1 MNEIK
6 TGDVVCLIFDEGKR
20 FLVESD
26 ILIDGKIRVLYFN
39 EVLGRITS
47 ADIEPQYLSVVQ
59 KRVSRKSVG
68 K

>member
-6 TGDVVCLIFDEGKR
+6 IGDVVCLKFDENKR

-39 EVLGRITS
+39 DILGRITS

-59 KRVSRKSVG
+59 KSI
-68 K
+68 

>member
-6 TGDVVCLIFDEGKR
+6 IGDVVCLKFDENKR

-39 EVLGRITS
+39 DVLGRITS

-59 KRVSRKSVG
+59 KSI
-68 K
+68 

>member
-6 TGDVVCLIFDEGKR
+6 IGDIVCLKFDENKR

-39 EVLGRITS
+39 DVLGRITS
-47 ADIEPQYLSVVQ
+47 ADIEPQYLSVV
-59 KRVSRKSVG
+59 KKSI
-68 K
+68 

>member
-6 TGDVVCLIFDEGKR
+6 IGNVVCLKFDENKR
-20 FLVESD
+20 FLVDSD

-47 ADIEPQYLSVVQ
+47 ADVEPQYLSVVQ
-59 KRVSRKSVG
+59 KSI
-68 K
+68 

>member
-6 TGDVVCLIFDEGKR
+6 VGDIVCLKFDENKR

-39 EVLGRITS
+39 DVLGRITS

-59 KRVSRKSVG
+59 KSI
-68 K
+68 

>member
-6 TGDVVCLIFDEGKR
+6 IGDIVCLVFDENKR

-26 ILIDGKIRVLYFN
+26 ILIDGKMRALYFN
-39 EVLGRITS
+39 EILGKITS

-59 KRVSRKSVG
+59 KPI
-68 K
+68 

>member
-1 MNEIK
+1 MEEIK
-6 TGDVVCLIFDEGKR
+6 TGDVVCLIFDEDKR

-47 ADIEPQYLSVVQ
+47 ADIELQYLSVVQ
-59 KRVSRKSVG
+59 KSI
-68 K
+68 

>member
-1 MNEIK
+1 MEEIK
-6 TGDVVCLIFDEGKR
+6 TGDVVCLIFDEDKR

-59 KRVSRKSVG
+59 KSI
-68 K
+68 

>member
-1 MNEIK
+1 MNEFKI
-6 TGDVVCLIFDEGKR
+6 GDTVCLVFDKNKR

-59 KRVSRKSVG
+59 KSI
-68 K
+68 

>member
-1 MNEIK
+1 MEEIK
-6 TGDVVCLIFDEGKR
+6 TGDVVCLIFNENKR

-39 EVLGRITS
+39 DVLGRITS

-59 KRVSRKSVG
+59 KSI
-68 K
+68 

>member
-6 TGDVVCLIFDEGKR
+6 IGDIVCLKFDENKR

-39 EVLGRITS
+39 DVLGRITS

-59 KRVSRKSVG
+59 KSI
-68 K
+68 

>member
-6 TGDVVCLIFDEGKR
+6 IGDIVCLKFDENKR

-39 EVLGRITS
+39 DVRGRSTS

-59 KRVSRKSVG
+59 KSI
-68 K
+68 

>member
-1 MNEIK
+1 MEEIK

-59 KRVSRKSVG
+59 KSI
-68 K
+68 

>member
-6 TGDVVCLIFDEGKR
+6 IGGIVCLKFDENKR

-39 EVLGRITS
+39 DVLGRITS
-47 ADIEPQYLSVVQ
+47 ADIDPQYLSVVQ
-59 KRVSRKSVG
+59 KSI
-68 K
+68 

>member
-6 TGDVVCLIFDEGKR
+6 IGDIVCLVFDENKR

-26 ILIDGKIRVLYFN
+26 ILIDGKMRVLYFN
-39 EVLGRITS
+39 EILGKITS

-59 KRVSRKSVG
+59 KPI
-68 K
+68 

>member
-6 TGDVVCLIFDEGKR
+6 IGDIVCLKFDENKR

-39 EVLGRITS
+39 DVLGRITS
-47 ADIEPQYLSVVQ
+47 ANIEPQYLSVVQ
-59 KRVSRKSVG
+59 KSI
-68 K
+68 

>member
-6 TGDVVCLIFDEGKR
+6 IGDIVCLKFDENKR

-39 EVLGRITS
+39 DVLERITS

-59 KRVSRKSVG
+59 KSI
-68 K
+68 

>member
-1 MNEIK
+1 MNKIK
-6 TGDVVCLIFDEGKR
+6 IGDTVCLVFDENKR

-59 KRVSRKSVG
+59 KPI
-68 K
+68 

>member
-6 TGDVVCLIFDEGKR
+6 IGNVVCLKFDENKR
-20 FLVESD
+20 FLVDSD

-39 EVLGRITS
+39 DVLGRITS

-59 KRVSRKSVG
+59 KSI
-68 K
+68 

>member
-1 MNEIK
+1 MEEIK
-6 TGDVVCLIFDEGKR
+6 TGDVVCLIFDEDKR

-47 ADIEPQYLSVVQ
+47 ADIEPQYLSEVQ
-59 KRVSRKSVG
+59 KSI
-68 K
+68 